1 MLGHVRQTLWPV
13 DCQAPLSVGFPRQE
27 DGVGCHFILQGI
39 FPIQGLNPQLMLLL
53 HWQVDSS
60 QLSQLGSPKGIIAMR
75 ISNYYLLS
83 QTRTLVIYIM

>member
-1 MLGHVRQTLWPV
+1 M
-13 DCQAPLSVGFPRQE
+13 GFPRQE

-39 FPIQGLNPQLMLLL
+39 FPTQGSNPHLMLLI

-75 ISNYYLLS
+75 ISSYYLLS
-83 QTRTLVIYIM
+83 QTMTLVICIMQLNPHSDSPYIFLIL